1 MSNSKRTGREPEP
14 QLSRKT
20 AEKWLRVMIDR
31 KLITWDDEAQEW
43 AGVIPVYSEANH
55 RGPQSV
61 SLGADMDAV
70 AEFIR
75 FYPQPRDW

>member
-1 MSNSKRTGREPEP
+1 MSNSKRTGRERSP

-20 AEKWLRVMIDR
+20 AEKWVRVMIDR
-31 KLITWDDEAQEW
+31 GMITWDDELGEW
-43 AGVIPVYSEANH
+43 AGIIPVYSEANH
-55 RGPQSV
+55 RGPQLV
-61 SLGADMDAV
+61 SLGADMGAV